1 MTLRIRRRRRLALG
15 GVGTPALTGGDASV
29 NTAELVRRRL
39 QAVNGRESGI
49 LGTLWSEVVRVVGDT
64 IKMGGSGLV

>member
-1 MTLRIRRRRRLALG
+1 MTLS
-15 GVGTPALTGGDASV
+15 DASS
-29 NTAELVRRRL
+29 NTAELVRKRL

-49 LGTLWSEVVRVVGDT
+49 LGTIWAEVVRVVGDT